1 MFCIRGRGGVGG
13 AAKAV
18 QKNKWTAM
26 WLQHAIKSD
35 RSLLVSRVELI
46 WYERWSARNL
56 SEKTENEESLAWG
69 RGAERG
75 RLPLSH
81 LVCIPICHL
90 HYWLHYFVSLKS
102 FFFKAQ
108 YTHNN
113 IMHYELRQEACGG
126 VGKSRQPPSPLRLFS
141 LCHISRIKAKKGQI
155 SGTAWTIWRFWFV
168 AWMLVELVL
177 EEKKCRN
184 HFGDYVKTCGKL
196 DDSGEPK
203 CKTEVLHKKHILKN
217 ASLCFVALCCI
228 LMGRVPFFRTSW

>member
-1 MFCIRGRGGVGG
+1 MKG
-13 AAKAV
+13 
-18 QKNKWTAM
+18 
-26 WLQHAIKSD
+26 D
-35 RSLLVSRVELI
+35 LLVTCLRKQRMRRVWREEEELSVVDCRCHI
-46 WYERWSARNL
+46 WSAYQYVTCIIDCTTLCLL
-56 SEKTENEESLAWG
+56 SL
-69 RGAERG
+69 
-75 RLPLSH
+75 
-81 LVCIPICHL
+81 
-90 HYWLHYFVSLKS
+90 